1 MLDDAITIPA
11 AIVVSAMLMCVAL
24 IIFLRP
30 VFKRYAL
37 ARPNARSSHTV
48 PTRQGGGIAVVA
60 ATIVVSIGI
69 LYTASD
75 EAGTI
80 PLAIVFSAVV
90 LIAFVG
96 IVADIHPNYV
106 VPRFLLQAVAV
117 AAVIFSLP
125 DELRVAPSLPW
136 WVERALLVFGGL
148 WFVNLVNFMD
158 GLDWMTVAEVVPVSA
173 AVAAIG
179 LQDMLPPWAIVV
191 SFALCGAMIGF
202 AFFNR
207 PVARLFLGDVGSL
220 PIGLMLGWLLVLV
233 AGNGAPVAAI
243 LLPLYYLADA
253 TITLLRRIVNGEKI
267 WQAHRSHFY
276 QRATDHGLTVIAIV
290 RRVFVVN
297 LLLAAL
303 ALATVLRPSRELDIG
318 ALIAGAVLVAWLL
331 LSFVRGRR
339 AGSLAT
345 VTPPRRAAGCAD
357 RSGGRRRVRRCGSS
371 AFRGSRRRSSS
382 RAFAACNIR
391 PASRGYS
398 RTRP

>member
-37 ARPNARSSHTV
+37 ARPNARSSHTA

-69 LYTASD
+69 LHTASD

-96 IVADIHPNYV
+96 TVADIHPNYV

-136 WVERALLVFGGL
+136 WGERALLVFVGL

-253 TITLLRRIVNGEKI
+253 TITLLRRIFNGEKI

-339 AGSLAT
+339 
-345 VTPPRRAAGCAD
+345 P
-357 RSGGRRRVRRCGSS
+357 
-371 AFRGSRRRSSS
+371 
-382 RAFAACNIR
+382 
-391 PASRGYS
+391 
-398 RTRP
+398 